1 MLPISVTLTMRGVNK
16 TTFAADKAVLEMII
30 ADITNS
36 SSAES
41 TVIEYLSSIT
51 KWGDFVPYLSII
63 CQRLPLN
70 SSEVHNDEVTSP
82 RGSCALVQLVVRPR
96 DAPHEQYA
104 LLKMNDKTAF
114 RNEINERLMNQ
125 ITEGNLSVISVGPI
139 ERIPG
144 LIIRFK
150 LPYRSYGFISVIHKF
165 TQIRK
170 FFNRF
175 EHHIHYATNRHQS
188 IYKGALHIFRS
199 RYEEHNQHGAYK
211 D

>member
-96 DAPHEQYA
+96 DAPHEQYT

-114 RNEINERLMNQ
+114 RNEINERLMNH
-125 ITEGNLSVISVGPI
+125 ITLGNLSLISVGPI

-144 LIIRFK
+144 EMIHFK
-150 LPYRSYGFISVIHKF
+150 L
-165 TQIRK
+165 
-170 FFNRF
+170 
-175 EHHIHYATNRHQS
+175 
-188 IYKGALHIFRS
+188 LHR
-199 RYEEHNQHGAYK
+199 
-211 D
+211 